1 MPQTRTFPR
10 FTVTEKAEA
19 SVKAGHPWIYHTEL
33 LEAQPCED
41 GALAD
46 VYSRKGK
53 YLGTGFFNSHSK
65 IRIRILS
72 RNANDRFDEAF
83 FERRL
88 RYAVEYGNRLIMMMN
103 GKIIYDV
110 CGQEKKD
117 LQVSD
122 LLKKFEVSSGE
133 EFASDRM
140 LLV

>member
-53 YLGTGFFNSHSK
+53 YLRN
-65 IRIRILS
+65 RIFQQPFQNPHPYS
-72 RNANDRFDEAF
+72 FPQ
-83 FERRL
+83 
-88 RYAVEYGNRLIMMMN
+88 
-103 GKIIYDV
+103 
-110 CGQEKKD
+110 CQ
-117 LQVSD
+117 
-122 LLKKFEVSSGE
+122 
-133 EFASDRM
+133 
-140 LLV
+140 